1 MRENK
6 GVKLFEIEFDNWRVL
21 KPRGSS
27 LSGLLALGG
36 LQEGCEWSSE
46 KLHEGDFSEENT
58 CNSNKLF
65 KYIST
70 LKRFFKHLKS

>member
-1 MRENK
+1 MSTAVSQDIMFVNEMHVYKLLWRMRENK

-36 LQEGCEWSSE
+36 LQEGCE
-46 KLHEGDFSEENT
+46 
-58 CNSNKLF
+58 
-65 KYIST
+65 
-70 LKRFFKHLKS
+70 